1 MNCHLEFEPTLS
13 STTFKDIGGY
23 CSSIEVSSIQRFSDE
38 LFAWA
43 TSIHCILEK
52 ARERKAVVLDSCMSH
67 GVVFTPI
74 TTPLKGSSD
83 FGSNIKKSEKKN
95 DLIDLSLPFNNP

>member
-1 MNCHLEFEPTLS
+1 MNCLLEQLQ
-13 STTFKDIGGY
+13 STVFT
-23 CSSIEVSSIQRFSDE
+23 
-38 LFAWA
+38 
-43 TSIHCILEK
+43 LEK

-83 FGSNIKKSEKKN
+83 FGSKIKESEKN
-95 DLIDLSLPFNNP
+95 HLIDLILLFNNP